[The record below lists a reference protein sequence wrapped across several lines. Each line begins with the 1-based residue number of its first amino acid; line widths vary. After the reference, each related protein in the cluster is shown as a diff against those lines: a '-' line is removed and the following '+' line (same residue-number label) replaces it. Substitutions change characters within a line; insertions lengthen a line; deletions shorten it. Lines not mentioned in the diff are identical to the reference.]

1 MARHARSRQ
10 TFAGDILSLD
20 SETQVK
26 GNATTNRQ
34 GALGKETVIKVGS
47 FAPSSKVIHCGD
59 SILAL
64 TEAVGRGCARRCLRR
79 EQGIAVVYSRLS
91 RGGIGGR
98 LGSRISRKNLGV
110 RLVIALKYVVG
121 KAVELIPKFKVVR
134 ASPSALEPGK
144 ILIDL
149 DRLVGIACGHI

>member
-26 GNATTNRQ
+26 GNATTNRP
-34 GALGKETVIKVGS
+34 GVLGKETVIKAGS

-98 LGSRISRKNLGV
+98 LGSRISRKNV
-110 RLVIALKYVVG
+110 RYRLVSTSVYVVG
-121 KAVELIPKFKVVR
+121 AVAELIPVT
-134 ASPSALEPGK
+134 
-144 ILIDL
+144 
-149 DRLVGIACGHI
+149 